1 MKKEIRNAIEEYK
14 LGKLSLAKIA
24 GKYQIDRSHLSDML
38 KRENIEIINK
48 QNLPR
53 VNEHIFDSIDT
64 EEKAY
69 WLGFMF
75 ADGNIGKDR
84 NSIELSL
91 SSKDY
96 EHMLKFKKFL
106 QYNDDLK
113 VTNTNFINSKR
124 VRLLFSSKRIHDTLN
139 IYGCVPQKSLI
150 LRFPKIEIFKDTT
163 LVRDYIRGYVDGDGC
178 LSYLDKSHKAPN
190 ITIIGTKQFLE
201 ELLKYI
207 PIKAN
212 VNKRNNVYILNISR
226 KKAYNLSNYI
236 YSNCTIYLERKY
248 LRYKEYCRLYQG

>member
-1 MKKEIRNAIEEYK
+1 MKKEIKNAIEEYK

-24 GKYQIDRSHLSDML
+24 GKYQIDRGHLSDML
-38 KRENIEIINK
+38 KRENVEIINK

-53 VNEHIFDSIDT
+53 VNEHVFDSIDT

-75 ADGNIGKDR
+75 ADGNIGKNRD
-84 NSIELSL
+84 SIELSL

-106 QYNDDLK
+106 QYINNLK
-113 VTNTNFINSKR
+113 ITNTNFINSKR
-124 VRLLFSSKRIHDTLN
+124 VRLVFNSKNMHNTLN
-139 IYGCVPQKSLI
+139 AYGCVPRKSLI
-150 LRFPKIEIFKDTT
+150 LEFPKIEIFKDTN
-163 LVRDYIRGYVDGDGC
+163 LIKDYIRGYIDGDGC
-178 LSYLDKSHKAPN
+178 LSYFDKLHKSPN
-190 ITIIGTKQFLE
+190 ITILGTKKFLE
-201 ELLKYI
+201 ELLKHI

-212 VNKRNNVYILNISR
+212 INKRNNIYILNISR
-226 KKAYNLSNYI
+226 KKAYDLSNYI